1 MRQLVSFPD
10 KIQICNKIKV
20 LILDHLVFF
29 AREISSPPFVRFYYA
44 INTQNIEQFRPDDF
58 GYLIIDEAV
67 ILGLN

>member
-29 AREISSPPFVRFYYA
+29 AREISSLGGA
-44 INTQNIEQFRPDDF
+44 DK
-58 GYLIIDEAV
+58 
-67 ILGLN
+67 ILD